1 MQPHA
6 GVALLAAMVVLS
18 ERVAAQEPGPAWA
31 FNASAYLYADA
42 DPDFLL
48 PVITADRG
56 ALHLEGRYNYEDLE
70 TVSAWVGWTLETGE
84 SVHLALTPMVG
95 GTVGR
100 TDGVA
105 PGVELTLGW
114 RSLELYSESELL
126 VPLDGQDA
134 YLYTWTQATWS
145 PLAWLSLGLSGQRLR
160 APESDLLI
168 DRGPMATVQL
178 GPVSLQAFFYNP
190 CSDDAFTVLG
200 ASIDF

>member
-1 MQPHA
+1 MHRRA
-6 GVALLAAMVVLS
+6 GAALLAGILVLS
-18 ERVAAQEPGPAWA
+18 DRAAAQESRPAWA
-31 FNASAYLYADA
+31 FSASAYLYADA

-48 PVITADRG
+48 PVVTADRG

-70 TVSAWVGWTLETGE
+70 TVSAWVGWTLERGE
-84 SVHLALTPMVG
+84 SVHLAVTPMVG
-95 GTVGR
+95 GAVGR

-114 RSLELYSESELL
+114 KSLELYSESELL

-134 YLYTWTQATWS
+134 YFYTWTQATWS
-145 PLAWLSLGLSGQRLR
+145 PLAWLGVGVSGQRLR
-160 APESDLLI
+160 SPDSALVI

-190 CSDDAFTVLG
+190 FSDDAFAVLG
-200 ASIDF
+200 ASVGF